1 MKEIPKTF
9 DSNEKELEIYK
20 IWEES
25 GLSNPE
31 TMKKRLED
39 TGVDSKEPFT
49 ITLPPPN
56 ANGNLHLGHTCGYSF
71 MDAIGRYK
79 RMTGHPTLLLPGKD
93 HAGIQTESAF
103 SKKLKEEGR
112 DKWKMGRDEFHKEC
126 YEFCLKNMENAREQ
140 EKRIGL
146 SADFSREKFTLQ
158 EDLTKTIYETFEMM
172 FQDGLVYRDK
182 RIINQ
187 CPNCKTALADV
198 DTEHEERRGIFAYIK
213 YPVVEKE
220 DMSKIKAV
228 IVDQNGVLA
237 QGTKERDEKLV
248 EIFNTTPEILEEKF
262 FKELKKYFK
271 TGEGIFDE
279 KEFWEDI
286 KKSFNVTDDTLD
298 EFKKV
303 WINTYEFIN
312 GSIDFL
318 KTVKEN
324 GFKIIMLSN
333 GFSGWRNTWNNEIK
347 DLLDKV
353 IFSGDIECKG
363 KPFDE
368 IFAYTEKETGFN
380 GEEIFFIDNK
390 YRNIK
395 TAKNFKWKGIYFD
408 NNLNEIEDY
417 LFNGQRYI
425 TVATTRPETMLGD
438 TAVAVNPK
446 DDRYKE
452 FIGKKVLL
460 PIANR
465 EIPVIVDE
473 DIDMEL
479 GTGAVKVTPAH
490 SPVDFELGKKHD
502 LEIIN
507 VIDED
512 GKMTGNIPERFKG
525 METVECSKLLCKEL
539 EEQGL
544 LTKIE
549 NIKHEVTICERCKTA
564 IEPIISNQWYLN
576 VDGLAKESLNALR
589 NGDVKVIPDGQQK
602 ALEYFFENIQPWCIS
617 RQLWWGHRIPVWY
630 NGGKELFDW
639 LNENRG
645 KTVKDYEEET
655 GKKAE
660 GTGEI
665 YIGVEKP
672 NTQGNWEEETDVFDT
687 WFSSGQWPFS
697 TLGGPEA
704 EDFKKYYPTQMMIH
718 ARDILFWWSARMLMM
733 GLYRTKQV
741 PFPTIFLTGMI
752 MASDGSKMS
761 KSKNNGVEPKEVFEK
776 YGADSLRLWYYTNA
790 LPGANA
796 PLREEKIKGNRN
808 FVNKIW
814 NASRFILMN
823 IDESEISQISNTE
836 VQDTERI
843 QSTKDHVEKV
853 SKYIEKYQFN
863 LGAEEIREF
872 FWHTLCDIWIEE
884 IKKEIEDEEIGN
896 SIRIEKLS
904 ELLWILKMNLKIM
917 HPFIPF
923 VTEAVWQELKDLG
936 LAEGLLIEQ
945 QI

>member
-1 MKEIPKTF
+1 MKEIPKAF
-9 DSNEKELEIYK
+9 NSNTKELEIYK

-31 TMKKRLED
+31 TMEKRLED
-39 TGVDSKEPFT
+39 MGVDSKEPFT

-103 SKKLKEEGR
+103 SKKLKEEGK
-112 DKWKMGRDEFHKEC
+112 DKWEMGRDEFYKEC
-126 YEFCLKNMENAREQ
+126 YEFCLRNMNNAREQ

-172 FQDGLVYRDK
+172 FKDGLVYRDK

-187 CPNCKTALADV
+187 CPYCKTALADV

-220 DMSKIKAV
+220 DMSNIKAV
-228 IVDQNGVLA
+228 VIDQNEVIA
-237 QGTKERDEKLV
+237 KETEDRNGKLI
-248 EIFNTTPEILEEKF
+248 EILNTTEEDFNEKF
-262 FKELKKYFK
+262 FKQLKKHFK
-271 TGEGIFDE
+271 EGEGIFDE
-279 KEFWEDI
+279 NTFWNQMKKDFDSSEEQIQSFKEIWINEYTFIPGAKEFLR
-286 KKSFNVTDDTLD
+286 K
-298 EFKKV
+298 
-303 WINTYEFIN
+303 
-312 GSIDFL
+312 
-318 KTVKEN
+318 VKEK
-324 GFKIIMLSN
+324 GFKIIILSN
-333 GFSGWRNTWNNEIK
+333 GFSGWRNSWNEEIK
-347 DLLDKV
+347 DLLDGV
-353 IFSGDIECKG
+353 VFSGDVEFRG
-363 KPFDE
+363 KPYPE
-368 IFAYTEKETGFN
+368 IFKYTEEKIGLSGN
-380 GEEIFFIDNK
+380 EIFFVDNR
-390 YRNIK
+390 YPNIK
-395 TAKNFKWKGIYFD
+395 TAKELGWKTIYFD
-408 NNLNEIEDY
+408 NNYDEIEDY

-438 TAVAVNPK
+438 TAVAVNPE
-446 DDRYKE
+446 DERYKE
-452 FIGKKVLL
+452 FVGKKVYL

-465 EIPVIVDE
+465 EIPVIADSDV
-473 DIDMEL
+473 DMEL

-490 SPVDFELGKKHD
+490 SPIDFELGKKHD

-512 GKMTGNIPERFKG
+512 GKMTGDIPEKFKG
-525 METVECSKLLCKEL
+525 METVECSKALCKEL

-576 VDGLAKESLNALR
+576 VEDLSKRALEALR

-630 NGGKELFDW
+630 NGSKELFDW
-639 LNENRG
+639 LNENKD
-645 KTVKDYEEET
+645 KTVEDFEKET
-655 GKKAE
+655 GEKAN

-665 YIGVEKP
+665 YIGIEKP
-672 NTQGNWEEETDVFDT
+672 NIQGNWEEETDVFDT

-697 TLGGPEA
+697 TLGGPES

-733 GLYRTKQV
+733 GLYRTNEV

-752 MASDGSKMS
+752 LAADGSKMS

-790 LPGANA
+790 LPGSNA

-823 IDESEISQISNTE
+823 IDDSEISQISKSE
-836 VQDTERI
+836 VKDTERI
-843 QSTKDHVEKV
+843 QLTKNHVEKV

-872 FWHTLCDIWIEE
+872 FWHTFCDKWIEE
-884 IKKEIEDEEIGN
+884 IKTEIKDQEIG
-896 SIRIEKLS
+896 SDIRIEKLS

-936 LAEGLLIEQ
+936 LVEGLLMEQ